1 MAIRILKAVFSSICL
16 IYSATVFSIPV
27 IVDPSTGLDSVGI
40 DQRFFWDSS
49 VDNVFLWSITE
60 PAPLSSIGTP
70 GSSVAGAFDP
80 FWNILLRQDSVIDL
94 EAIDG
99 FIIGD
104 QFELVVDA
112 APVSWDK
119 AYSDTSGYFYGSMD
133 DLFLSAG
140 SHTFSLI
147 VTQGGSLG
155 AAWMNF
161 SAASAIDISPPKST
175 GIDPA
180 QIPVPATPMLI
191 VLGVFGLVWSRKR
204 THMSAANSSQA
215 IAV

>member
-1 MAIRILKAVFSSICL
+1 MATKIIKAVFSSICL
-16 IYSATVFSIPV
+16 IYSATVFSMPV
-27 IVDPSTGLDSVGI
+27 TVDPSTGLDSVGI

-49 VDNVFLWSITE
+49 VDNVFLWNITE

-70 GSSVAGAFDP
+70 GSGVGGAFAP

-99 FIIGD
+99 FSSGD
-104 QFELVVDA
+104 QFELVIDA
-112 APVSWDK
+112 APITWDK
-119 AYSDTSGYFYGSMD
+119 AYIDASGYFRGSMD

-147 VTQGGSLG
+147 VTQGASLG

-161 SAASAIDISPPKST
+161 SAASAIDILSPKST

-191 VLGVFGLVWSRKR
+191 VLGLLGLGWSRQGHSCR
-204 THMSAANSSQA
+204 WRITG
-215 IAV
+215 